1 MQHCYL
7 SLWAGSPPPSF
18 FPAQL
23 LKSWVRNLTNKKKI
37 FSEAGSSRCSMNFP
51 SRTVQ
56 FENAETRQICAR
68 NSALHWYQISSVSPP
83 SMVFSAPNSEA
94 ILPLSKWLKLS
105 NNEKKCKNMP
115 KIVPPTPCAP
125 PFVLKVRWST
135 PQTMRKL
142 TPACRNNLCRKDWK
156 SVKVA
161 HLLWI

>member
-7 SLWAGSPPPSF
+7 SLSAGSPPPSF

-37 FSEAGSSRCSMNFP
+37 FSEAGSSQCSMNFP

-56 FENAETRQICAR
+56 FKNAETRQICAR
-68 NSALHWYQISSVSPP
+68 NSTLHWYQISSVSPP

-105 NNEKKCKNMP
+105 NNAKMQKHAKNC
-115 KIVPPTPCAP
+115 PTHPRPAHPHLFSKSDGQHHKQWENWPQLVVITCAG
-125 PFVLKVRWST
+125 KT
-135 PQTMRKL
+135 E
-142 TPACRNNLCRKDWK
+142 NL
-156 SVKVA
+156 
-161 HLLWI
+161 